1 MKKYVEYTNRRVNQM
16 KQGLRAGTPRLE
28 LAKTLCKEWGVPRNA
43 VYQKI
48 HKVAAELK
56 AFKNK
61 KKLEKSNVVNQPLE
75 KYKLHKD
82 LSKIS
87 IVKKTNNTL
96 NGIELSGD
104 ALKVYNKLK
113 REPNKIVLFD
123 NHVRYYFAD

>member
-1 MKKYVEYTNRRVNQM
+1 MKTYVEYTNRRVNQM

-28 LAKTLCKEWGVPRNA
+28 LAKTLCKEWDVPRNA

-61 KKLEKSNVVNQPLE
+61 KKLDRANRDRVLKGNFTKKEIATVTLVEKKV
-75 KYKLHKD
+75 
-82 LSKIS
+82 
-87 IVKKTNNTL
+87 

-123 NHVRYYFAD
+123 NHVRYYFAN

>member
-1 MKKYVEYTNRRVNQM
+1 MKNYVEYTNRRVNQM
-16 KQGLRAGTPRLE
+16 KLGLRSGTPRLE
-28 LAKTLCKEWGVPRNA
+28 LAKTLSKQWGVPTNA

-61 KKLEKSNVVNQPLE
+61 KKLDRANRDRVLKGSFTKKEIATFDLVEKKV
-75 KYKLHKD
+75 
-82 LSKIS
+82 
-87 IVKKTNNTL
+87 

-113 REPNKIVLFD
+113 REPTKIVLFD
-123 NHVRYYFAD
+123 NHGRYYFA